1 MANRLCHECEHSAQ
15 IQRGVFAHI
24 PWEKT
29 PCAACM
35 AGKDGRAVESL
46 EQGHGRI
53 LPYNDA
59 LGTFLSTVATGE
71 RDARDDGGWQ
81 DAMEH
86 LRAFCVGLAGAS
98 ALQRRI
104 LVLRLEGLTT
114 TEIAAQL
121 RRSKQSVVGIW
132 KRLEQ
137 RCFAKVNA

>member
-1 MANRLCHECEHSAQ
+1 
-15 IQRGVFAHI
+15 
-24 PWEKT
+24 
-29 PCAACM
+29 M
-35 AGKDGRAVESL
+35 AGDGERAVDSL

-59 LGTFLSTVATGE
+59 LGAFLSTVATGSHGSAD
-71 RDARDDGGWQ
+71 RNGWQ
-81 DAMEH
+81 DAMEL

-98 ALQRRI
+98 PLQRRI

-114 TEIAAQL
+114 NEIAAQL
-121 RRSKQSVVGIW
+121 RRSKQSIAGIW